1 MTTTTTPS
9 GRGPAKAGERVLAP
23 DLARGFMLLLIVLA
37 NTVFYLWGA
46 ERSPGSAH
54 PVDGS
59 VADKI
64 TQVVLIAGVE
74 MRSYPMFAF
83 LFGYGIVQLLSRQLA
98 TGTTERDARALLR
111 RRHLWLLVF
120 GAAHAALLWM
130 GDILAAYGLTGLV
143 LCWLFLRRSDR
154 VLLVWSGVLGG
165 LVVTLSL
172 ALVVLTALAPEG
184 AAGGAPL
191 DYVPILTSNISE
203 TSYLASVPAR
213 LPAWLFLVVVQGF
226 VLLVLPVSMLLG
238 FWAARRRVLEEPG
251 QHLRLLR
258 ATAVV
263 GLGGGV
269 LLGGLPYALA
279 RVDVLSVPTLVKEA
293 LGLTHMTSGLF
304 GGVGYVAVFA
314 LVSHRISRR
323 GGVGRLGGAI
333 VATGRR
339 SLSAYL
345 AQSVLCAPLLAAW
358 GLGWGGSF
366 GSAQMAL
373 FAIGV
378 WVVTVV
384 ASALLERAGRR
395 GPAEVVLRRLT
406 YRSRGG
412 AAAPATSRSRD
423 EPAAR
428 VTG

>member
-9 GRGPAKAGERVLAP
+9 ERGPVKAGERVLAP
-23 DLARGFMLLLIVLA
+23 DLARGCMLLLIVLA
-37 NTVFYLWGA
+37 NTVFYLWGS

-64 TQVVLIAGVE
+64 TQVVLVAGVD

-98 TGTTERDARALLR
+98 TGTQERDARALLR

-120 GAAHAALLWM
+120 GVAHAALLWM
-130 GDILAAYGLTGLV
+130 GDILAAYGMTGLI

-154 VLLVWSGVLGG
+154 VLLVWSAVLSG
-165 LVVTLSL
+165 LVLTLSL
-172 ALVVLTALAPEG
+172 ALVVLAALAPEG
-184 AAGGAPL
+184 TAGGAPL
-191 DYVPILTSNISE
+191 DYVPFLTSNTSE
-203 TSYLASVPAR
+203 TSYLASIPGR
-213 LPAWLFLVVVQGF
+213 LPAWLYLVVIQGF

-279 RVDVLSVPTLVKEA
+279 RVDVLSVSTLMKEA
-293 LGLTHMTSGLF
+293 LSLTHMTSGLF

-323 GGVGRLGGAI
+323 GGVGRIGGAI

-358 GLGWGGSF
+358 GLGWGASF

-378 WVVTVV
+378 WLLTVV

-395 GPAEVVLRRLT
+395 GPAEVVLRGLT
-406 YRSRGG
+406 YRSRGR
-412 AAAPATSRSRD
+412 AAAPAASRSQD
-423 EPAAR
+423 GPTER
-428 VTG
+428 VTT